1 MLLVNFGVLAAFTV
15 MYTYGVG
22 MYFQLMNS
30 ITRSFIV
37 VLNMTLRNSL
47 FDDLTIFDGFTF
59 ILFIASYLML
69 ISIVGVFL
77 QIIFTDAVRNVFIEY
92 DNHVLHS
99 DSLTLSQRIQLV
111 KTTVAKAYQSVKKFF
126 AEQLEKMKS
135 NRVETEASEPA
146 PNA

>member
-1 MLLVNFGVLAAFTV
+1 MLIAFTV

-22 MYFQLMNS
+22 MYFELMNGVVK
-30 ITRSFIV
+30 SFVV

-47 FDDLTIFDGFTF
+47 FDDLAIFDGFTF

-99 DSLTLSQRIQLV
+99 DSLTLAQRIQL
-111 KTTVAKAYQSVKKFF
+111 AKAAIVKAYDSVKKFF
-126 AEQLEKMKS
+126 AEQMDKFKS
-135 NRVETEASEPA
+135 NRVETETSDRP